1 MRYPVADGRAPN
13 PDRSSQID
21 VLGLQHIIL
30 QISILVTNIACAFT
44 TGLPSSP
51 MRMSRLFIVMP
62 LLLPFFKPVP
72 AEHRKSAGEAFKNV
86 QVLKRAPADQWF
98 DTMAFIAGSLGV
110 TCDHCHSSK
119 FETDE
124 GNPNKLK
131 AREMMRMVDR
141 INQDQFGGQVV
152 VTCNTCHRGN
162 VKPESSQIP
171 DAEHWRRAADEPSSP
186 PRAQEILARYRKSI
200 SGIKT
205 QSISLR
211 VETFD
216 GKGPAKLKSAELLLE
231 GGNTRISE
239 RDDKNA
245 KTMVSNGNKSS
256 IDDGQ
261 GWRDMN
267 SGETFDAFEVA
278 DVLAPDQVGAV
289 EPVGAVFM
297 DRINGQHT
305 YVVPVTSKDGRKWL
319 FFDPNSCLLL
329 KQRQLSSSFYGE
341 ATVDINYKDYRNF
354 GKAMLPTTVEVVNAG
369 GAGLVVRHVIF
380 RKVNIDLEAREFQAI
395 PN

>member
-30 QISILVTNIACAFT
+30 QISILVTNLACAFT

-141 INQDQFGGQVV
+141 INQNQFGGQVV

-211 VETFD
+211 V
-216 GKGPAKLKSAELLLE
+216 
-231 GGNTRISE
+231 
-239 RDDKNA
+239 
-245 KTMVSNGNKSS
+245 
-256 IDDGQ
+256 
-261 GWRDMN
+261 
-267 SGETFDAFEVA
+267 ETFDAFEVA

-380 RKVNIDLEAREFQAI
+380 RKVDIDLEAREFQAI